1 MQSLWMLVAS
11 LLFACMG
18 VCVKLSAQAGYS
30 AAEIV
35 FYRSA
40 VSLVLMF
47 GLILWRG
54 TPLATP
60 HWRFQFQRGVAGF
73 MALSLYFWAITL
85 LPLATAVT
93 LNYTAPLFLAVLVLL
108 VSKDKVRPAM
118 FGTLVLGLVGIVLLL
133 RPTFSRD
140 LIFGGLVG
148 LASGIVAAVAYFN
161 VRELGQRGETE
172 ARTVFY
178 FSLTAT
184 IGSLG
189 WLAFSEIHALTL
201 QGGLL
206 LFGVA
211 SLATLAQLAM
221 TRAYK
226 RGKTLVSASLAYS
239 TVVFSTLLGA
249 VFWHEHLTI
258 GEGFA
263 MLLIILSG
271 IASNYA
277 SRPVASAAKP
287 VPQPE

>member
-1 MQSLWMLVAS
+1 MPMQSLWMLVAS

-18 VCVKLSAQAGYS
+18 VCVKFAAQAGYS

-35 FYRSA
+35 FYRSG
-40 VSLVLMF
+40 VSLLLMF
-47 GLILWRG
+47 GLVRWRG
-54 TPLATP
+54 IMLATP
-60 HWRFQFQRGVAGF
+60 HWRFQLQRGVSGF
-73 MALSLYFWAITL
+73 VALSLYFWSITL

-93 LNYTAPLFLAVLVLL
+93 LNYTAPIFLALLLVLVG
-108 VSKDKVRPAM
+108 KDRVRPAL
-118 FGTLVLGLVGIVLLL
+118 FAALALGLAGVILLL

-140 LIFGGLVG
+140 LIFGGLIG
-148 LASGIVAAVAYFN
+148 LASGMLAAVAYFN

-189 WLAFSEIHALTL
+189 WLAFSEMHRLDL
-201 QGGLL
+201 RGGLL

-211 SLATLAQLAM
+211 SFATVAQLAM

-239 TVVFSTLLGA
+239 TVVFASLLGV
-249 VFWHEHLTI
+249 VFWHEHLTLD
-258 GEGFA
+258 EGFA
-263 MLLIILSG
+263 MLLIVLSG
-271 IASNYA
+271 MATNHA
-277 SRPVASAAKP
+277 SRPAAA
-287 VPQPE
+287 